1 MSRPFFALTPE
12 PPYYA
17 VIFSSL
23 RSQQDFDYACMAER
37 LMQLAHQQPGFL
49 GMEST
54 RGQGGFGIAVSYWSS
69 PAAIAEWKAHS
80 EHLVAQAMGIS
91 TWYLHYEMRVAKV
104 ERAYRKPLK

>member
-1 MSRPFFALTPE
+1 MSNPFFAHTPD

-23 RSQQDFDYACMAER
+23 RSQQDFDYAHMADTM
-37 LMQLAHQQPGFL
+37 MQLARQQPGFL

-54 RGQGGFGIAVSYWSS
+54 RGEGGFGITVSYWTS
-69 PAAIAEWKAHS
+69 PDAISAWKAHS

-91 TWYLHYEMRVAKV
+91 TWYLHYELRVAKV